1 MAARKQKTYPIEVQA
16 KPGLPLGM
24 SPATFLRDYWQKR
37 PLLIRAAF
45 PDFETPVM
53 PEDLAGLACEE
64 GALARIVSH
73 DRATDGWTLRT
84 GPFQEEDFPGMP
96 DHNWTLLVQ
105 DVDKWDPE
113 VRALTSYFNF
123 LPRWRMDDVMISFA
137 ATGGSV
143 GAHVDQYDV
152 FLLQAHGQRRWQ
164 IDASESTKGKRPSL
178 EFRPDVEL
186 KLLKK
191 FKATHDWVLGPG
203 DMLYLPPNVPHNGVA
218 VNPCLTF
225 SFGMRAPSS
234 AELISDYLDDLVADA
249 DESIRFQDPDLK
261 LPEDPNE
268 IDEAAMKRVVAAL
281 NALRMNDPD
290 RLGNWFGRFITTYRA
305 AGDILPSQAPPSPE
319 EVVAELENGGVL
331 ERHPWARLAWR
342 RATRG
347 ASLYCSG
354 LAFQLSTKDAQTL
367 AGTEQIDIALFNKL
381 GNKGRDALME
391 LIVGGHYQLLDVETI
406 AAMLA
411 EQDALEA
418 MDEVAE
424 DDQVEEEFD
433 DEDFDDEADAPE
445 VEIEV
450 IEYSEAGEGEPS
462 SANIET
468 VLVNEEGVEVV
479 VICDDGE
486 EEDEDDAE
494 TPSA

>member
-1 MAARKQKTYPIEVQA
+1 MKKTYPIEVQA

-96 DHNWTLLVQ
+96 DHDWTLLVQ

-319 EVVAELENGGVL
+319 DVVAELENGGVL

-354 LAFQLSTKDAQTL
+354 LAFQLSIKDAQTL
-367 AGTEQIDIALFNKL
+367 AGAEQIDITLFNKL

-411 EQDALEA
+411 EQEALEA
-418 MDEVAE
+418 MEDVAE
-424 DDQVEEEFD
+424 EDFE
-433 DEDFDDEADAPE
+433 DEDFEDEADAPE

-462 SANIET
+462 SASIET

>member
-24 SPATFLRDYWQKR
+24 NPATFLRDYWQKR

-96 DHNWTLLVQ
+96 DHDWTLLVQ

-113 VRALTSYFNF
+113 VRALTSCFNF

-268 IDEAAMKRVVAAL
+268 IDAAAMKRVVAAL

-319 EVVAELENGGVL
+319 EVQAELENGGVL

-354 LAFQLSTKDAQTL
+354 LAFQLSIKDAQAL
-367 AGTEQIDIALFNKL
+367 AGAEQIDIGLFNKL
-381 GNKGRDALME
+381 SNKGRDALME
-391 LIVGGHYQLLDVETI
+391 LIIGGHYQLLDVDTI

-411 EQDALEA
+411 EQDALEVLE
-418 MDEVAE
+418 DAE
-424 DDQVEEEFD
+424 EADF

-450 IEYSEAGEGEPS
+450 IEYSEAGDGEPS
-462 SANIET
+462 SASIET
-468 VLVNEEGVEVV
+468 VMVNEEGVEVV
-479 VICDDGE
+479 VICDD
-486 EEDEDDAE
+486 EEDAEDDAE

>member
-24 SPATFLRDYWQKR
+24 NPATFLRDYWQKR

-96 DHNWTLLVQ
+96 DHDWTLLVQ

-268 IDEAAMKRVVAAL
+268 IDAAAMKRVVAAL

-319 EVVAELENGGVL
+319 EVQAELENGGVL

-354 LAFQLSTKDAQTL
+354 LAFQLSIKDAQAL
-367 AGTEQIDIALFNKL
+367 AGAEQIDIGLFNKL
-381 GNKGRDALME
+381 SNKGRDALME
-391 LIVGGHYQLLDVETI
+391 LIIGGHYQLLDVDTI

-411 EQDALEA
+411 EQDALEVLE
-418 MDEVAE
+418 DAE
-424 DDQVEEEFD
+424 EADFE
-433 DEDFDDEADAPE
+433 EDFDDEADAPE

-450 IEYSEAGEGEPS
+450 IEYSEAGDGEPS
-462 SANIET
+462 SASIET
-468 VLVNEEGVEVV
+468 VMVNEEGVEVV
-479 VICDDGE
+479 VICDD
-486 EEDEDDAE
+486 EEDAEDDAE

>member
-16 KPGLPLGM
+16 RAGLPLGM
-24 SPATFLRDYWQKR
+24 APATFLRDYWQKR

-96 DHNWTLLVQ
+96 DHDWTLLVQ

-113 VRALTSYFNF
+113 VRALLSYFNF

-152 FLLQAHGQRRWQ
+152 FLLQAYGHRRWQ
-164 IDASESTKGKRPSL
+164 IDASESTKGKRPPL
-178 EFRPDVEL
+178 DFRPDVEL

-191 FKATHDWVLGPG
+191 FKPSHDWVLAPG

-218 VNPCLTF
+218 EDPCLTF

-249 DESIRFQDPDLK
+249 DESIRLQDPDLK

-268 IDEAAMKRVVAAL
+268 IDAAAMKRVVAAL

-319 EVVAELENGGVL
+319 EVTAELENGGVL

-354 LAFQLSTKDAQTL
+354 LAFQLSIKDAQTL
-367 AGTEQIDIALFNKL
+367 AGAEQIDIALFNKL

-391 LIVGGHYQLLDVETI
+391 LITGGHYQLLDVETI

-411 EQDALEA
+411 EQDALEVLEDA
-418 MDEVAE
+418 NEEDFDEEA
-424 DDQVEEEFD
+424 
-433 DEDFDDEADAPE
+433 FDDEADAPE

-450 IEYSEAGEGEPS
+450 IEYSEAGDGEPS
-462 SANIET
+462 SASIET

-486 EEDEDDAE
+486 EEGEDDAE